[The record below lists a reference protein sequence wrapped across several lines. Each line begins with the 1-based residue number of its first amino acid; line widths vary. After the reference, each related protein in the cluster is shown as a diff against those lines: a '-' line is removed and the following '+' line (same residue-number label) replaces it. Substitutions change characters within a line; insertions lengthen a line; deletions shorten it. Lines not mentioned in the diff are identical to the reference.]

1 MLLDASALGNLF
13 PPYTLRASPMPP
25 PPPQVPPAAE
35 PRRKIFNPWNSSSTG
50 HQRADNRLAGSTS
63 WRVSRTAKL
72 ASQFRA
78 GASGGKR
85 LYDTVGAG
93 SEHFGKDGRKEN
105 GGWEKGAAGLREK
118 GWQDVRGLLGNSD
131 KQDTHENTGQGK
143 ERGGKRRK
151 LSDDQASDLPN
162 KESLSISDDKK
173 ADANNEPPTA
183 PHPIPTPEPKK
194 IFDGLCV
201 FINGSTAPLVGD
213 HRLKQLLAQNGARV
227 SIALGR
233 RTVTHVILGTPN
245 GAGLG
250 GGRGAGGGLAASKIQ
265 KEITRVGGKGVKYVG
280 VDWVLESLKAGK
292 RLPEAQFSN
301 ITLAAKGQKSV
312 YGMFSKDKPSGSAA
326 KTSDARVSKA
336 AA

>member
-1 MLLDASALGNLF
+1 
-13 PPYTLRASPMPP
+13 
-25 PPPQVPPAAE
+25 
-35 PRRKIFNPWNSSSTG
+35 
-50 HQRADNRLAGSTS
+50 
-63 WRVSRTAKL
+63 
-72 ASQFRA
+72 SQFKA

-93 SEHFGKDGRKEN
+93 SESFGKDGRKEN
-105 GGWEKGAAGLREK
+105 GGWEKGAVGLREK
-118 GWQDVRGLLGNSD
+118 GWQDVRGLLAKND
-131 KQDTHENTGQGK
+131 KPNAGADPSSSGEGK
-143 ERGGKRRK
+143 EREGKRRK
-151 LSDDQASDLPN
+151 LSDDRAPKNS
-162 KESLSISDDKK
+162 SLLSSNTAKK
-173 ADANNEPPTA
+173 ADGNEAQTV
-183 PHPIPTPEPKK
+183 PHPAPTTPEPRQ

-250 GGRGAGGGLAASKIQ
+250 GGGGGAGGGLAASKIQ
-265 KEITRVGGKGVKYVG
+265 KEILRVGGKGVKYVG
-280 VDWVLESLKAGK
+280 VEWVLESLKAGK

-312 YGMFSKDKPSGSAA
+312 YGMFAKGKPSGSTAA
-326 KTSDARVSKA
+326 TVDAGTAKA
-336 AA
+336 TA